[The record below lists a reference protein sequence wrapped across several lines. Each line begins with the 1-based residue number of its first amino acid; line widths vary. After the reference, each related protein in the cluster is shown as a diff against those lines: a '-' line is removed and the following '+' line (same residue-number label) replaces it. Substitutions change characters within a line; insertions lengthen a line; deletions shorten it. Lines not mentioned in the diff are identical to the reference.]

1 MLECHEILRKI
12 SGMGLEG
19 MNLKKESEKKPL
31 KRKNSWKDLLFLQL
45 IVIIYTL
52 SSIASKMAAD
62 YAEVLPKFLLFCA
75 LQLGALGVYAIL
87 WQQVI
92 KKVDLS
98 VAYANRA
105 IALLWSMLGAVLFF
119 KESINIQNMIGVVIV
134 IAGTIIVNSDDE

>member
-1 MLECHEILRKI
+1 MYFKEK
-12 SGMGLEG
+12 SD
-19 MNLKKESEKKPL
+19 KK
-31 KRKNSWKDLLFLQL
+31 KRKHGWKDLLFLQM

-62 YAEVLPKFLLFCA
+62 YSEILPKFLFFCA
-75 LQLGALGVYAIL
+75 LQLGALGIYAIL
-87 WQQVI
+87 WQQII

-105 IALLWSMLGAVLFF
+105 IALLWSMVGAVVFF
-119 KESINIQNMIGVVIV
+119 GENITIQNIIGVVIV